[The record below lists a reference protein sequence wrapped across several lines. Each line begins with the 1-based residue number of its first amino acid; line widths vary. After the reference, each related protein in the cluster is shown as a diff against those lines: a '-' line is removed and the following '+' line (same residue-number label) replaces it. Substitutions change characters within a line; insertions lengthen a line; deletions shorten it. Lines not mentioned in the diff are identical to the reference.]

1 MWRVTKM
8 YCSKC
13 GQEINGTPAFCPK
26 CGSQIGN
33 NAYQPEDEPN
43 KGYAIIGFFLPIV
56 GLILYLVYESKMPKK
71 AKSAGKGALAG
82 VITQVVLYILIAV
95 VAPVIL
101 ALFMFNNI
109 STLNEDYSYSDSVI
123 DSKTNSGGT
132 TESKNTEPTTNQK
145 IAVEKAKYYIETL
158 KKSRQDVID
167 NLKDDKFTDSEINY
181 VLNSYKVDWNEQA
194 VRKAKYYIDTLKKSR
209 QDVIDN
215 LKDDKFTDSEINYAL
230 KKLNY

>member
-1 MWRVTKM
+1 M